1 VVREAIREG
10 DDLTELSAARSTHG
24 VPSVRLRRVNDAKP
38 AKGDFVVYWM
48 IASRRVGDSFAL
60 QFAAGEAERRRVP
73 LVVLEAIRCDYRWA
87 SDRLHRFALD
97 GMAANSRA
105 LGGSGVAYHPYVEPR
120 KGAGRGLLEALSAR
134 SCLVVTDEFPCF
146 FLPHMVE
153 AAGRKLDVPLV
164 AVDSN
169 GLVPLRATDRVYP
182 TAYAFRRFLQR
193 VLPEHLEWL
202 PEPDP
207 LRRRRLPAARDLP
220 DEILD
225 TWPAAPLERIQ
236 DDDFVSSLP
245 IDHEVPPVAYRGG
258 ERSGQNVLRDFIGS
272 TLDRYA
278 EDRNDPDA
286 DAASGLSPWLHW
298 GHVSTH
304 GVLRKLIE
312 REGWKPSRLSDR
324 TDGKR
329 SGWWGMSDGA
339 EAFLDEI
346 VTWRELGYN
355 MTAHAR
361 EYDTFASLP
370 DWARVTLNDH
380 RADPRPATYTRS
392 QFENAGTHDELWNA
406 AQRQLRRE
414 GRIHNYLRML
424 WGKKILEWSESP
436 EAALDIMIDI
446 NNRWSVDGRNPNSFS
461 GIFWCLGRYD
471 RPWPERAVFGRVR
484 SMTSAS
490 TRRKH
495 SVSAYL
501 DRFG

>member
-1 VVREAIREG
+1 
-10 DDLTELSAARSTHG
+10 
-24 VPSVRLRRVNDAKP
+24 
-38 AKGDFVVYWM
+38 
-48 IASRRVGDSFAL
+48 
-60 QFAAGEAERRRVP
+60 
-73 LVVLEAIRCDYRWA
+73 
-87 SDRLHRFALD
+87 
-97 GMAANSRA
+97 
-105 LGGSGVAYHPYVEPR
+105 
-120 KGAGRGLLEALSAR
+120 
-134 SCLVVTDEFPCF
+134 
-146 FLPHMVE
+146 
-153 AAGRKLDVPLV
+153 
-164 AVDSN
+164 
-169 GLVPLRATDRVYP
+169 
-182 TAYAFRRFLQR
+182 
-193 VLPEHLEWL
+193 
-202 PEPDP
+202 
-207 LRRRRLPAARDLP
+207 
-220 DEILD
+220 
-225 TWPAAPLERIQ
+225 
-236 DDDFVSSLP
+236 
-245 IDHEVPPVAYRGG
+245 
-258 ERSGQNVLRDFIGS
+258 
-272 TLDRYA
+272 
-278 EDRNDPDA
+278 
-286 DAASGLSPWLHW
+286 
-298 GHVSTH
+298 
-304 GVLRKLIE
+304 VLRKLIE

-370 DWARVTLNDH
+370 DWARATLNDH

-490 TRRKH
+490 THRKH

-501 DRFG
+501 GRFG